1 MFGIGSIIQRR
12 QIYKKS
18 FVLLIFTN
26 TINLNHRFLCLYRT
40 IGDALKAAEDGAE
53 LERQEKIR
61 QEERR
66 QRLERRRRER
76 KINKPLINSVP
87 LDSGPGTTC
96 HDRVCVLTLLQL
108 KQSLRKY
115 LPNIQS
121 RFNNLRYD
129 TAADVDVVSCGEV
142 INLLQQEFYQFL
154 YSEYRKIEKATVL
167 SVEGKCL
174 GICSEDKNLLE
185 EAGLM
190 EMDSKIVNPP
200 LSGVLTVSRKQT
212 NKREFALKCKFD
224 DVNGILHLNR
234 KEDMEASV
242 NKKKSSSSFSAKRR
256 IEDEVKCCPRKEIG
270 RKMRKRNVLDYISAV
285 EEYREDDCEGGRIQK
300 TNFSIGS
307 KSAVEECMKNLKS
320 FKQDIHVIV
329 ENTESGTSKNFYAS
343 HKNKEY

>member
-1 MFGIGSIIQRR
+1 M
-12 QIYKKS
+12 
-18 FVLLIFTN
+18 LILDLSSSSYERYQTSL
-26 TINLNHRFLCLYRT
+26 TYLDRT
-40 IGDALKAAEDGAE
+40 IGDALKTAEDEAE
-53 LERQEKIR
+53 LVRLEKIR

-76 KINKPLINSVP
+76 KINKPLLNSVP

-121 RFNNLRYD
+121 RFSNLRYD
-129 TAADVDVVSCGEV
+129 TAADVDVMSCGEV
-142 INLLQQEFYQFL
+142 INLLQQKFYQFL
-154 YSEYRKIEKATVL
+154 YSEYRKIEEATVL

-174 GICSEDKNLLE
+174 GIFSEDKNLLE
-185 EAGLM
+185 VEGLV
-190 EMDSKIVNPP
+190 EMGSKLEHVNPP

-234 KEDMEASV
+234 KEDMEAFV

-270 RKMRKRNVLDYISAV
+270 RKMRKRNVLEYKSAV

-320 FKQDIHVIV
+320 FKQVIHVIV
-329 ENTESGTSKNFYAS
+329 KNTESGTSKSFYAS
-343 HKNKEY
+343 HQNKEY